1 MKYSS
6 RWRGKTMNKTLLIF
20 RHEFLHTIKRTGFII
35 LTLALPVLALLAIG
49 VFQLLSGIVKPP
61 VAEELKIGYV
71 DNSGGFDQFT
81 TQGNITLVRFDTP
94 EAATQSLIKK
104 DINEYFVVPPDYISR
119 GIISRYTTRKELI
132 PPPATTTAIKNFL
145 SSNLLAGKVP
155 TTTVAR
161 IKAPLNLVTITL
173 TATGAVAPEQGGFG
187 NFILPG
193 VFSILLVLAL
203 VFSSTY
209 VLQGLG
215 EEKENRLMEVLLSS
229 VSTRQLITGKVLGIG
244 AAGLAQVVVWVV
256 SLLFLLNLA
265 SSSIGGF
272 ISTIQIP
279 ANFLVLGVLGVVYF
293 ILGYLLFAVLSAGV
307 AAISTTVREGQGL
320 ASIFT
325 LFAIAPFWFFSLL
338 LAFPNS
344 PIWVVFSIFPFSAPV
359 LVMLRLGMTSV
370 PAWQLT
376 VSIAVLVLSI
386 VGGLLLAAKLLRTYL
401 LMYGKRPSLGEI
413 IRSLRSA

>member
-1 MKYSS
+1 MDKA
-6 RWRGKTMNKTLLIF
+6 LLIF

-49 VFQLLSGIVKPP
+49 VFQLISGIAKPP
-61 VAEELKIGYV
+61 TEVTRIGYV
-71 DNSGGFDQFT
+71 DEAGGFDQFA

-104 DINEYFVVPPDYISR
+104 DINEYFVIPPDYISA
-119 GIISRYTTRKELI
+119 GIINRYTVQKEVT
-132 PPPATTTAIKNFL
+132 PPSATATAIKNFL

-155 TTTVAR
+155 ATTVAR
-161 IKAPLNLVTITL
+161 IEAPLNLVTTTL
-173 TATGAVAPEQGGFG
+173 TATGNVATEQGGLG
-187 NFILPG
+187 NLVVPG
-193 VFSILLVLAL
+193 VFGLLLAL
-203 VFSSTY
+203 AIIFSSTY
-209 VLQGLG
+209 LLQGLG
-215 EEKENRLMEVLLSS
+215 EEKENRLIEILLSS

-256 SLLFLLNLA
+256 SIPFLLNLA

-279 ANFLVLGVLGVVYF
+279 ANFLVLGVTYF

-359 LVMLRLGMTSV
+359 LVMLRLGMTGV

-376 VSIAVLVLSI
+376 VSMAVLVLSI
-386 VGGLLLAAKLLRTYL
+386 VGGLLLAAKLLRTYI
-401 LMYGKRPSLGEI
+401 LMYGKRPNLGEI
-413 IRSLRSA
+413 IRNLRSG